1 MTNDIADAAEAILA
15 ALKEDTVFPTS
26 LSRRFSLD
34 QGYDVQFELLKR
46 RKVQGDVHV
55 GWKVGLT
62 SRAMQLQQG
71 VHEPCLGHL
80 VEAGHVLSPLG
91 SSFRQPRSASMT

>member
-1 MTNDIADAAEAILA
+1 MANDVADAAEAMLA
-15 ALKEDTVFPTS
+15 ALKGNTVFPEH
-26 LSRRFSLD
+26 LSRRYSLD

-46 RKVQGDVHV
+46 RKGQGDVHV

-71 VHEPCLGHL
+71 VHEP
-80 VEAGHVLSPLG
+80 VSV
-91 SSFRQPRSASMT
+91 TW